1 MIQITPTLLSF
12 LEPIMTVKVA
22 VAVVVCLI
30 GWAYVAIL
38 KPPPTKVCGTPGGPP
53 VTSPRVRLSDGRH
66 LAYKEA
72 GVPKEDAKYKVV
84 IMHGYASSKDFNLI
98 FSQELIDDLQ
108 IYLLSFDR
116 AGYGES
122 DPHPKRSVKS
132 EAFDTQELADILHI
146 GNKFYVI
153 GISMGGYP
161 AWSCLNYIPHR
172 LSGAALVVPVANF
185 WWPSVPTSLSKET
198 LSSLPLQDRWA
209 IRVAHYTPWLF
220 NWWLTQKWFPSFSIL
235 EPNSPLYSNSDVK
248 IFKKLLNI
256 VSSMQETI
264 QKTRQQGDYES
275 LVRDM
280 IIGFGKWE
288 FDPTDVANPFPNNEG
303 SVHIWQG
310 IEDKIIPYK
319 LNRYISK
326 KLQWVRYHEIADIG
340 HLLPFKGNYSDVIMR
355 ELVLG

>member
-1 MIQITPTLLSF
+1 
-12 LEPIMTVKVA
+12 MTVKVA

-53 VTSPRVRLSDGRH
+53 VTSLRVRLSDGRH
-66 LAYKEA
+66 LSYRED
-72 GVPKEDAKYKVV
+72 GVPKEDAKYKVI
-84 IMHGYASSKDFNLI
+84 IMHGYASCKDFNLI
-98 FSQELIDDLQ
+98 FPKELVDDLK
-108 IYLLSFDR
+108 IHLLSFDR

-132 EAFDTQELADILHI
+132 EAFDIQELADILQI

-153 GISMGGYP
+153 GLSMGGYP
-161 AWSCLNYIPHR
+161 AWSCLKYIPHR

-185 WWPSVPTSLSKET
+185 WWPSVPASLSKET
-198 LSSLPLQDRWA
+198 LRSLPLQGQWA
-209 IRVAHYTPWLF
+209 IRVAHYTPWLSY
-220 NWWLTQKWFPSFSIL
+220 WWLTQKWFPSFSIL
-235 EPNSPLYSNSDVK
+235 EPNSPLFSNSDVK
-248 IFKKLLNI
+248 ILQKFLNI
-256 VSSMQETI
+256 VGSSLQDSN
-264 QKTRQQGDYES
+264 QKVRQQGDYES

-310 IEDKIIPYK
+310 FDDKIIPYK
-319 LNRYISK
+319 LYRYISE
-326 KLQWVRYHEIADIG
+326 KLPWVRYHEIADIG
-340 HLLPFKGNYSDVIMR
+340 HLLPFKDNYSEVIIR

>member
-1 MIQITPTLLSF
+1 
-12 LEPIMTVKVA
+12 MTIKVA
-22 VAVVVCLI
+22 IAVVVCLI

-38 KPPPTKVCGTPGGPP
+38 KPPPTKICGTPGGPP

-72 GVPKEDAKYKVV
+72 GVPKENAKYKVI
-84 IMHGYASSKDFNLI
+84 IMHGYANSKDFNI
-98 FSQELIDDLQ
+98 FFSQEAIDNLKV
-108 IYLLSFDR
+108 YLLSFDR

-132 EAFDTQELADILHI
+132 EAFDIQELADILQI
-146 GNKFYVI
+146 GDKFYVI

-161 AWSCLNYIPHR
+161 AWSCLKYIPHR

-198 LSSLPLQDRWA
+198 LSSIPMGDRWA
-209 IRVAHYTPWLF
+209 LRVAHYTPWLF

-235 EPNSPLYSNSDVK
+235 EPNSPLFSNSDVE
-248 IFKKLLNI
+248 IFKKLMKI
-256 VSSMQETI
+256 VSSLQVTNL
-264 QKTRQQGDYES
+264 KTRQQGDYES

-280 IIGFGKWE
+280 IIGFGNWE
-288 FDPTDVANPFPNNEG
+288 FDPTEVANPFPNNEG

-310 IEDKIIPYK
+310 LEDIIIPCK
-319 LNRYISK
+319 LNRYISD
-326 KLQWVRYHEIADIG
+326 KLPWIRYHEIAGIG
-340 HLLPFKGNYSDVIMR
+340 HLLAYKGNYSDVILR
-355 ELVLG
+355 ELVLE